1 VITRAYLHVAGPPA
15 AGKTAFIE
23 AMLRRIDELVLV
35 ARGVRDET
43 LDEALESAP
52 HDDPELSRYVEAGA
66 SGAARFAF
74 PAGPEAYD
82 DFFVS
87 DLMSDYS
94 EAVVIEGDTP
104 IRHVDL
110 DVFVAP
116 PLPRGKDLFVR
127 VRRDRAKA
135 RASARAM
142 ERLLREPG
150 GPEQVLEQMLGSS
163 FAEIARLH
171 PAAVDTF
178 RETLLDGIARTR
190 KASRTDTS
198 ERWGIAPSHAGIE
211 RARLVVVNVRHE
223 RERERGERLVAD
235 LARLRKDDA
244 LFEDILGIRGTRTP
258 ITAVVAN
265 VNDPADPGLKKAI
278 ARVKRAIRRVALD

>member
-1 VITRAYLHVAGPPA
+1 MITRAYLHVAGPPA

-43 LDEALESAP
+43 LD
-52 HDDPELSRYVEAGA
+52 V
-66 SGAARFAF
+66 
-74 PAGPEAYD
+74 
-82 DFFVS
+82 
-87 DLMSDYS
+87 
-94 EAVVIEGDTP
+94 
-104 IRHVDL
+104 
-110 DVFVAP
+110 
-116 PLPRGKDLFVR
+116 
-127 VRRDRAKA
+127 
-135 RASARAM
+135 
-142 ERLLREPG
+142 REPG